1 MPRVLNSKKIP
12 SALAKTK
19 GVHVC
24 VGSTVLYLVFV
35 VVLGATV
42 ERKVLLT
49 DYMITEK
56 VSALGTYV
64 AEARRLDFELT

>member
-1 MPRVLNSKKIP
+1 MCF
-12 SALAKTK
+12 
-19 GVHVC
+19 HVYPC
-24 VGSTVLYLVFV
+24 STVLYLMFA

-56 VSALGTYV
+56 VSALGKSS
-64 AEARRLDFELT
+64 